1 MKIII
6 KEYDQKDEIQLKM
19 LLDLSFGEEYLLS
32 IVRNSKFAYSAFDE
46 ERLVGVAFGWLS
58 SFHPYCTYFRILC
71 NPLYTMTGVEEKLLG
86 KIESLETIDLPLQTS
101 IWETSVNI
109 KELYDKNG
117 FKEIRRTYM
126 PTLQVYDLKEGLKF
140 DDEKSIY

>member
-1 MKIII
+1 
-6 KEYDQKDEIQLKM
+6 
-19 LLDLSFGEEYLLS
+19 
-32 IVRNSKFAYSAFDE
+32 
-46 ERLVGVAFGWLS
+46 
-58 SFHPYCTYFRILC
+58 
-71 NPLYTMTGVEEKLLG
+71 MTGVEEKLLG